1 MVAKLVNHVPKPA
14 IGEHHVEIGRKDDTK
29 ELSVI
34 LPAFNALVKRRPGG
48 GVEMPEAHFFVEHAE
63 DMVVV
68 DEVGDGLG
76 GRPSGAFEEA
86 FGEMGETVGVHGV
99 DFADVTF
106 PNVAVEVDDEVLDQF
121 GNWSRA
127 NWLLQKGEEVMI
139 FKLFIAKSREA
150 AVHIHEYMGVF

>member
-1 MVAKLVNHVPKPA
+1 MVAKFINHVPQPT
-14 IGEHHVEIGRKDDTK
+14 IREHHVEIRRKDDTK

-34 LPAFNALVKRRPGG
+34 LPAFDALVERGSGG
-48 GVEMPEAHFFVEHAE
+48 GIDVPEAHFFVQHAE

-76 GRPSGAFEEA
+76 GRPSGALEEA

-106 PNVAVEVDDEVLDQF
+106 SNVTVEVDDEVLDQF

-127 NWLLQKGEEVMI
+127 NWLLQMGKGVMVFMLI
-139 FKLFIAKSREA
+139 IAKSREA
-150 AVHIHEYMGVF
+150 AVRIHE